1 MVHVVMVLM
10 WHYGRLPQVVVKN
23 CSKFISNSESRDSIV
38 SPQLGLP
45 IVLKMF
51 STVTTTTTKDGA

>member
-10 WHYGRLPQVVVKN
+10 WHYSRLPQVVVKN

-38 SPQLGLP
+38 SQLGLP